1 MGSEFSAPH
10 EAAAASGEAS
20 PEQIVVP
27 PSALHQRQERAATW
41 HHRGQQQ
48 RMYEHTPWPR
58 SANGPSTQHSDSES
72 EASFDHNSGP
82 PSSLS
87 RTSSSARLKR
97 SFSQHSDC
105 SDIGTCTPDEAGA
118 SLTND
123 DPDASSSGTWPR
135 LPKRSSRSRMAAH
148 DALDVWELTRAL
160 AREKSDLADQLAR
173 MTAQETDV
181 ASPYP
186 PRPLSAT
193 VATAEHANH
202 SLPIF
207 DSIGRPTCKS
217 FDARIA
223 ELDNLVAAEQVHH
236 HQQIDDRTLNSIL
249 GALQDQFSRTAR
261 PARHP
266 RLLSAPAPQRSAT
279 TVPLLPF
286 RGTPDAPRP
295 PTKSHP
301 HSLVR
306 RTGTMATLLTRGW
319 STSRNCSSP
328 GTMSTTRTCSQPVN
342 FATNT
347 MRRTGAP
354 STPLHL
360 APHRCRA
367 AVRHDLLLS
376 TAQPRRRRRQPQLT
390 NNSSGSAAI
399 AERRAP
405 RAARQAADRSPVACQ
420 AYLRRSP
427 DRALSTS
434 CFHRRRPSQG
444 NRSTRFRTRPPAL
457 STLHR

>member
-1 MGSEFSAPH
+1 
-10 EAAAASGEAS
+10 
-20 PEQIVVP
+20 
-27 PSALHQRQERAATW
+27 
-41 HHRGQQQ
+41 
-48 RMYEHTPWPR
+48 
-58 SANGPSTQHSDSES
+58 
-72 EASFDHNSGP
+72 
-82 PSSLS
+82 
-87 RTSSSARLKR
+87 
-97 SFSQHSDC
+97 
-105 SDIGTCTPDEAGA
+105 
-118 SLTND
+118 
-123 DPDASSSGTWPR
+123 
-135 LPKRSSRSRMAAH
+135 MAAH

-249 GALQDQFSRTAR
+249 GALQDQFKPDGEAGEAPSAAISPCPAEVGDDGSTSSLQRNTGCPPPAYQEPSSFPR
-261 PARHP
+261 PAHWDY
-266 RLLSAPAPQRSAT
+266 
-279 TVPLLPF
+279 
-286 RGTPDAPRP
+286 GY
-295 PTKSHP
+295 PTH
-301 HSLVR
+301 
-306 RTGTMATLLTRGW
+306 ARGW

-376 TAQPRRRRRQPQLT
+376 TAQPRRRRRRPQLT

-405 RAARQAADRSPVACQ
+405 RAARTSGGPISCGLPSLPASIAGPGVEHELLPPPPPLPRESLHPLSHSPSGAVDPASIALGVGDEDSPLLLSAEQLCMYEGLFDDVDFLARRGVRERPLATDIGCAWLTQRSWCRTSLTGARVTAGRL
-420 AYLRRSP
+420 ALRVRSG
-427 DRALSTS
+427 
-434 CFHRRRPSQG
+434 CVC
-444 NRSTRFRTRPPAL
+444 
-457 STLHR
+457 